1 MDIFLARQAVYNKK
15 RNVEY
20 YELLYR
26 NSDTNRFDPNV
37 SSKNATYEV
46 INNISCIGFEV
57 LTINKKG
64 LINCDEE
71 VLMCD
76 AITVLS
82 NSDIII
88 EILESVI
95 PTIDII
101 YRIKQL
107 KELGYEI
114 ALDDVVDFDY
124 IEKYLPYVKYVKVD
138 FLLTN
143 SKQRYELLQKLKQY
157 KVLLLA
163 EKVESEEEFK
173 EAVSLGCH
181 YFQGYYFSK
190 PNIVKGKDI
199 TIKTNIVVD
208 LIKEIANDNF
218 NIEKV
223 ENIMKSDVA
232 LMYKFMKFINS
243 SFFNFLQE
251 ISSIRQAVMLVGQE
265 QLKKWLSIISF
276 VDLNK
281 GNNKE
286 YTNLTI
292 MRARLCELIISEMN
306 KEAGSDGFLVGMFS
320 DLDLLVG
327 DDISKVLSELPVK
340 VEIKKALSGEDNI
353 LKKSLDLTLSYERMD
368 LDSIEK
374 LSKEIGIN
382 KERLSVLYLTA
393 LKWVQQ
399 IEMN

>member
-1 MDIFLARQAVYNKK
+1 
-15 RNVEY
+15 
-20 YELLYR
+20 
-26 NSDTNRFDPNV
+26 
-37 SSKNATYEV
+37 
-46 INNISCIGFEV
+46 
-57 LTINKKG
+57 
-64 LINCDEE
+64 
-71 VLMCD
+71 MCD

-101 YRIKQL
+101 NRIKQL

-143 SKQRYELLQKLKQY
+143 SKQRYELVQKLKQY

-173 EAVSLGCH
+173 EAVSLGFH